1 MIRCACWLE
10 VDYETNEIL
19 LVRVRDNVKWYL
31 PGGKIELNEQPQEA
45 LMRELHEELNIQL
58 EPNSLKH
65 IITITDQA
73 LGIDDLVELNCYS
86 ASYSGS
92 LFPQAEISEV
102 AYINWTSQRELLAPA
117 IITLCEQIFRQG

>member
-10 VDYETNEIL
+10 VNYETNEIL
-19 LVRVRDNVKWYL
+19 LVRVRDNTKWYL
-31 PGGKIELNEQPQEA
+31 PGGKIELNEQPQNA
-45 LMRELHEELNIQL
+45 LMRELDEELNIQL

-86 ASYSGS
+86 ASYSGYM
-92 LFPQAEISEV
+92 LPQAEISEV
-102 AYINWTSQRELLAPA
+102 AYINWIEQRELLAPA
-117 IITLCEQIFRQG
+117 IITLCEQIFKQG